1 MWCVGKRNHE
11 VDEFRWFHVEYT
23 VGLVRTV
30 VSGGGGGVDG
40 IGGGSFEGEW
50 ESLVIIC

>member
-1 MWCVGKRNHE
+1 MRLMNLDGFMWNIQWGWLE
-11 VDEFRWFHVEYT
+11 RW
-23 VGLVRTV
+23 LVV
-30 VSGGGGGVDG
+30 VVVVLLMG